1 MILTY
6 KECIEKYGSD
16 YQIKKEMKAGKL
28 FKKKKDTTLYKK
40 VVVK

>member
-16 YQIKKEMKAGKL
+16 YQIKKGMKPEDF